1 MRRPKTPTARRSR
14 ASRKSLNVMIVDDD
28 EIRRLNRQFLGCDR
42 TTDVIAFSGE
52 GDLLGEVALSIDT
65 ARRQAHARGVPIE
78 NELTL
83 LAIHGFLHLMGH
95 DDLSLPAWRKMK
107 QAEFESVVTLL

>member
-1 MRRPKTPTARRSR
+1 
-14 ASRKSLNVMIVDDD
+14 MIVDDD

-52 GDLLGEVALSIDT
+52 GGLLGEIALSVDT
-65 ARRQAHARGVPIE
+65 ARRQACARGVPLA

-83 LAIHGFLHLMGH
+83 LAVHGFLHLTGY
-95 DDLSLPAWRKMK
+95 DDRSLTAWRKMK
-107 QAEFESVVTLL
+107 IEEFGLMARLL

>member
-1 MRRPKTPTARRSR
+1 
-14 ASRKSLNVMIVDDD
+14 MIVDDD

-52 GDLLGEVALSIDT
+52 GDLLGEIALSVDT
-65 ARRQAHARGVPIE
+65 ARRQACARSVSLA

-83 LAIHGFLHLMGH
+83 LAVHGFLHLTGY
-95 DDLSLPAWRKMK
+95 DDRSLPVWRKMK
-107 QAEFESVVTLL
+107 QAEFETVVTLL